1 MGLEAEGCPH
11 SWCRASSGKDPS
23 VRSLSVCLSLCVCV
37 SLSLCMCTAY
47 ECVVNISMCLLGCL
61 PVMHPDANR

>member
-37 SLSLCMCTAY
+37 CLSLSKYL
-47 ECVVNISMCLLGCL
+47 ECFSHNEKHVFLYLG
-61 PVMHPDANR
+61 